1 MQPRLRTAVLEK
13 VSSQWC
19 RKRQSW
25 QDWMRTQCQHIDN
38 VLDSSDTFQES
49 SGIRNQAWKEGLS
62 GQEEYTAGAA

>member
-1 MQPRLRTAVLEK
+1 
-13 VSSQWC
+13 
-19 RKRQSW
+19 
-25 QDWMRTQCQHIDN
+25 MRTQCEHIDN